1 MLPMRPSPVHLAA
14 SIPAFAAGGIL
25 IWAAPESWA
34 TADNVPFDLD
44 TLQSLAQQILAQQP
58 LDSALSEFPFPEAE
72 SRTGLESDEGRFTL
86 AFGVIA
92 VVGAVIELVS
102 RMDARLKGFVG
113 LGPVLGLIAGFIAV
127 TAAAPVLA
135 NADDFLG
142 LVTEASTDQGTIATL
157 AAGSTL
163 LLTQLVLIWNSN
175 GLNTDVS
182 LFDLGRLRLI
192 LQFGKRS

>member
-1 MLPMRPSPVHLAA
+1 MLPMRPSLVHLAA

-34 TADNVPFDLD
+34 TADNALLDLD
-44 TLQSLAQQILAQQP
+44 TLQAFAQRL
-58 LDSALSEFPFPEAE
+58 LTFDGALSEFNFPEAE

-92 VVGAVIELVS
+92 VVGAGIELVS

-142 LVTEASTDQGTIATL
+142 LVTEARTDQGTIATL